1 MWKLEDIE
9 NILRSGN
16 ILYKSIGKRTTLLVS
31 DVPQYIKLYNFIYHI
46 NEQNSVIG
54 DISKEDKEFNT
65 VPFKKVEAII
75 VTHKFCV
82 LVIGESAVS
91 IIHSNNN
98 FHVFDPHNCN
108 KYGLPDINGG
118 SVLLKFSNFNSLS
131 MYIYKLSQ
139 SLNTTLYELTPIKI
153 TKFKMIESNTNIIK
167 KINTPTAKTKNNYTQ
182 KKNLPAGKNKTQSSD
197 KDSKQLECSD
207 NNNSST
213 SHTET
218 IRRSKIKMRK
228 RQSEDNNATNKQCK
242 KHKIQNNNTKS
253 QEIISTTKQKISTQ
267 TINNK
272 NNKRRKIDNMK
283 KLIKPEHKLKKLQ
296 IKLPNILISLHH
308 EHNKRTLTKAKE
320 DNMLCKQY
328 GHNFKL
334 PLIDIKNISCKKTN
348 NNSNISHVVKYRH
361 GRNLNESIKIFNDLT
376 SHGPIYVCSICQQT
390 NFIDKVTEIA
400 KLHKNK
406 NNDLLNECR
415 TNYKSINNKEYI
427 CFTCKKYI
435 YKGKIP
441 KLSIKNGCG
450 FPKKPKEL
458 DLFNLEERFI
468 SPVMAFMLIHQLFPG
483 GQFSLYGSICHLP
496 IEIGK
501 VISTLPRSFNQC
513 ETIAVKLKRRLCY
526 RNSVFSENVRP
537 QKIIDALQYL
547 LRTSKLYQQHNINI
561 DPQWL
566 HTFPNTSNDPD
577 DDEELHITQNENLTN
592 SSDDDDNNNEEEPNA
607 PSINTLVTDNTIDP
621 NKDILCIAPGEGQK
635 PIFTDEDTE
644 YLCFPTIFCG
654 QKCKINK
661 YHKLTKREIFKY
673 EMRSVDKRVSTNIPN
688 IFWKTKFKQINQI
701 HQQVSFALRRTQTKG
716 KIITAQTLLDK
727 EQRQNI
733 VNYDDGYRI
742 FKNICSSPPYFE
754 HKKKELMAMI

>member
-1 MWKLEDIE
+1 MSQVSQSSNMFSGYAQGLQCIPNTTVSLIYHINKNCELWKLEDIE

-31 DVPQYIKLYNFIYHI
+31 DVPQYIKLYNFIYYI

-82 LVIGESAVS
+82 LVIGKSAVS

-98 FHVFDPHNCN
+98 FHLFDPHNRN

-118 SVLLKFSNFNSLS
+118 SVLLKFGNFNSLS
-131 MYIYKLSQ
+131 MYICKLSQ

-218 IRRSKIKMRK
+218 IRRSKIEMRK

-242 KHKIQNNNTKS
+242 KNKIQNNNTNS

-296 IKLPNILISLHH
+296 IKLPNILISLHR

-328 GHNFKL
+328 GHNLKL

-376 SHGPIYVCSICQQT
+376 SHGPI
-390 NFIDKVTEIA
+390 
-400 KLHKNK
+400 
-406 NNDLLNECR
+406 
-415 TNYKSINNKEYI
+415 
-427 CFTCKKYI
+427 
-435 YKGKIP
+435 
-441 KLSIKNGCG
+441 
-450 FPKKPKEL
+450 
-458 DLFNLEERFI
+458 
-468 SPVMAFMLIHQLFPG
+468 
-483 GQFSLYGSICHLP
+483 
-496 IEIGK
+496 
-501 VISTLPRSFNQC
+501 
-513 ETIAVKLKRRLCY
+513 
-526 RNSVFSENVRP
+526 
-537 QKIIDALQYL
+537 
-547 LRTSKLYQQHNINI
+547 
-561 DPQWL
+561 
-566 HTFPNTSNDPD
+566 
-577 DDEELHITQNENLTN
+577 
-592 SSDDDDNNNEEEPNA
+592 
-607 PSINTLVTDNTIDP
+607 
-621 NKDILCIAPGEGQK
+621 
-635 PIFTDEDTE
+635 
-644 YLCFPTIFCG
+644 
-654 QKCKINK
+654 
-661 YHKLTKREIFKY
+661 
-673 EMRSVDKRVSTNIPN
+673 
-688 IFWKTKFKQINQI
+688 
-701 HQQVSFALRRTQTKG
+701 
-716 KIITAQTLLDK
+716 
-727 EQRQNI
+727 
-733 VNYDDGYRI
+733 
-742 FKNICSSPPYFE
+742 
-754 HKKKELMAMI
+754 